1 MIWKQEVTIL
11 LAPGEKE
18 MINMREQQI
27 HMRVSQEEY
36 ELLQQK
42 MKQSGCATLS
52 AYLRKMAI
60 DGMIVK
66 LDIPEFNEISWQ
78 LRYIGNN
85 LNQIAKRLNN
95 GGGVYAADFDE
106 IKKRQGEITELV
118 RRVYLHLC
126 KL

>member
-1 MIWKQEVTIL
+1 MIWKQAVTVL

-18 MINMREQQI
+18 MMNMREHQI

-52 AYLRKMAI
+52 AYLRKIAI

-66 LDIPEFNEISWQ
+66 LDIPEFKEISRQ

-85 LNQIAKRLNN
+85 LNQIAKRLNS
-95 GGGVYAADFDE
+95 GSGVYAADFEE
-106 IKKRQGEITELV
+106 IKERQTEITKLV
-118 RRVYLHLC
+118 RRVYLQLC